1 MKVALPESGPGVE
14 APPFLGVVLLVDLVV
29 AAAVLALSVW
39 SFASPPSAPFPLTR
53 GEAIGAGAL
62 ALLVL
67 VADVAAGR
75 LSPAGLTWRRRLGY
89 VAMGAAVWRGG
100 ILREHREGAALVTL
114 YSGVV
119 WIALVTGGRA
129 LSRAIATATGEDK
142 PE

>member
-1 MKVALPESGPGVE
+1 VKVRLPASGPGVE
-14 APPFLGVVLLVDLVV
+14 APPFLGVVLLVDLLV
-29 AAAVLALSVW
+29 ALAVLALAAW
-39 SFASPPSAPFPLTR
+39 SLATDGGGAFPMTR
-53 GEAIGAGAL
+53 GEAVGAAAL
-62 ALLVL
+62 AVLVL

-100 ILREHREGAALVTL
+100 ILREHREAAALVTL

-119 WIALVTGGRA
+119 WIALVVGGRA
-129 LSRAIATATGEDK
+129 LSRAIASATGEDK